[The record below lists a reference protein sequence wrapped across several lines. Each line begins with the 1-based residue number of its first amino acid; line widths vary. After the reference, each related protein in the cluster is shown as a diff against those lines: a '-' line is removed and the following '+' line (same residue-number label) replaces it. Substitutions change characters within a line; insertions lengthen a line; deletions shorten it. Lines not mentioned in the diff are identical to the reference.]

1 MTEYTDD
8 IRAAIAVLRRGGVIL
23 YPTDTVWGLGCDAT
37 CAEAVR
43 RIFNIKHRADA
54 KALITLVGSEGQ
66 LERTAAG
73 IPDVAWQLI
82 EFSDKPLTIVYDGAN
97 RRCNSSRAARRRRQ
111 HRSATHTRAFQL
123 PPVPRLRKAPGVD
136 LGQRQRPAHAPV
148 FRRNIA
154 RHRRRRRLCVLLAP
168 RRGPSRKGIHRDA
181 TARGRNF
188 QGIAQITSGL

>member
-37 CAEAVR
+37 CSEAVR
-43 RIFNIKHRADA
+43 RIFHIKRRADA

-82 EFSDKPLTIVYDGAN
+82 EFTDKPLTIVYDGAN
-97 RRCNSSRAARRRRQ
+97 PAAAIAPELLAADGSIGVRLTREPFSCRLCRDFGKPLVSTSANVSGQPTPLCFGEISPEIVAAVDYVCTSRRAEAPAEKASTVMRLQ
-111 HRSATHTRAFQL
+111 EDGTFK
-123 PPVPRLRKAPGVD
+123 VLRK
-136 LGQRQRPAHAPV
+136 
-148 FRRNIA
+148 
-154 RHRRRRRLCVLLAP
+154 
-168 RRGPSRKGIHRDA
+168 
-181 TARGRNF
+181 
-188 QGIAQITSGL
+188 